1 LRVFHFWPLFGRAF
15 STPPKNTIRNTG
27 STSTS
32 GASVLDEIE
41 RTIPVWNHENAAR
54 AARKV
59 LVEYLGV
66 AAQFVVEDAMDA
78 TLAGGDPSRVSEEV
92 QLRSFLI
99 HLAQHLPPN
108 LPIDRIRQA
117 ILKECAQPPSSTP
130 PSL

>member
-1 LRVFHFWPLFGRAF
+1 
-15 STPPKNTIRNTG
+15 
-27 STSTS
+27 
-32 GASVLDEIE
+32 LDDIE
-41 RTIPVWNHENAAR
+41 RTLAVWNHEIAAL

-78 TLAGGDPSRVSEEV
+78 TLAGGDPSRVSDEV

-117 ILKECAQPPSSTP
+117 ILKECALPPSSTK